1 MDSDNLLDTNS
12 VEDLGNYLRAHRKKA
27 NITLEEIQEETKIR
41 IKYLKALET
50 GDLSTIPGGEVYVKG
65 FLQNYAKAINL
76 DPSEILRIYKQIK
89 GEDLIKEKIEVSSD
103 EYEESKN
110 LISSIINKISPK
122 GKGIFSLIVI
132 AVVIIILA
140 FSIKSIRSTPNITSP
155 PSGNN
160 HQNIESENQ
169 DTDETLEKD
178 KSQDLY
184 EQDSRNVEDENQ
196 DKAQIKLKEDTKQ
209 KTVYEVSDKEINI
222 VIEVINDRC
231 WMSVEKDGEFEY
243 EGTLSEGDSKEFN
256 ADDDLIIRVGNPL
269 VVKIKANNNDLGI
282 LGGQTRDIIFLKRGA

>member
-1 MDSDNLLDTNS
+1 MNSDNLLDMNS
-12 VEDLGNYLRAHRKKA
+12 IEELGRYLKAYRKKA

-50 GDLSTIPGGEVYVKG
+50 GDFYTIPGGEVYVKG

-89 GEDLIKEKIEVSSD
+89 GEDIIKEKIEVSSD
-103 EYEESKN
+103 EYEESEN
-110 LISSIINKISPK
+110 IISSIIDKISSK
-122 GKGIFSLIVI
+122 RFFTLIVV
-132 AVVIIILA
+132 AVVIIILV
-140 FSIKSIRSTPNITSP
+140 FSFRLIKSTPNSASP

-160 HQNIESENQ
+160 HQNIESKNQ
-169 DTDETLEKD
+169 DTHEKFDED

-184 EQDSRNVEDENQ
+184 KYEKDSKDMENEN
-196 DKAQIKLKEDTKQ
+196 KGKTRVKLKEDTKQ
-209 KTVYEVSDKEINI
+209 KTVYEVNDKEINI
-222 VIEVINDRC
+222 VLEIVDDRC
-231 WMSVEKDGEFEY
+231 WMNVKKDGRFEY
-243 EGTLSEGDSKEFN
+243 EGTLSSGDSKEFN
-256 ADDDLIIRVGNPL
+256 ADDDLVIRVGNPL